1 MKHATS
7 DDLKS
12 VDQLLEKV
20 RKIQGIVEKQPGH
33 FYHKGKNVLHF
44 HEEHGS
50 LFADIGDER
59 MKVSEFLYREIVK
72 KVEIY
77 ISEIKLARDSE
88 KIHRS

>member
-20 RKIQGIVEKQPGH
+20 RKIHGIAEKQPGH
-33 FYHKGKNVLHF
+33 FYYKGKNVLHF
-44 HEEHGS
+44 HEENGS
-50 LFADIGDER
+50 LFADIGDDR
-59 MKVSEFLYREIVK
+59 MKVSEFLYSEIVR

-77 ISEIKLARDSE
+77 ISEIELARDSE

>member
-1 MKHATS
+1 MKHATP

-12 VDQLLEKV
+12 VDQLLDRV

-44 HEEHGS
+44 HEDHGS

-59 MKVSEFLYREIVK
+59 LKVSESSYSEIVQ

-77 ISEIKLARDSE
+77 ISQIKLARDSK
-88 KIHRS
+88 KIHGK

>member
-1 MKHATS
+1 MKHANS

>member
-1 MKHATS
+1 MKHANS

-59 MKVSEFLYREIVK
+59 MKVSEFLYSEIVK